1 MSEFTEEQISSILDS
16 YKNKREKEKER
27 YEKIKHTPEF
37 KEKNRQR
44 ARKYYENNKEKVNN
58 KYQQDP
64 EFIRSRNSYNY
75 YKKTNSLE
83 KFIQKFPTRYQLLK
97 DRGYLKDIKPS
108 SSTSNETDSSV
119 AEPSSS
125 L

>member
-1 MSEFTEEQISSILDS
+1 MNDYTEEQISSILAS

-27 YEKIKHTPEF
+27 YEKKKHTPEF
-37 KEKNRQR
+37 IEKNRQR
-44 ARKYYENNKEKVNN
+44 ARQYYENNKEKVNN

-64 EFIRSRNSYNY
+64 EYIRARNGYHY
-75 YKKTNSLE
+75 YKKTNNLE
-83 KFIQKFPTRYQLLK
+83 RFIEKYPTRYQLLK
-97 DRGYLKDIKPS
+97 DRGYVKDINPS